1 MEIQC
6 PDHPADSA
14 ASGGSGDATSLA
26 YGGLAVVAVSCSE
39 PLLDVDERVGVG
51 ERVDAADADV
61 LFGPISSPKEV
72 AAGTEG
78 EVGELSV
85 ADGWNVA
92 PLVGE

>member
-39 PLLDVDERVGVG
+39 PLLDVDERV
-51 ERVDAADADV
+51 DAADADV